1 MKTRALLAALPVLAA
16 LVATPAASEAS
27 DHVDGLATGVDIS
40 ADITDVFTFTSP
52 ERPDKLVLVMN
63 VHQLALG
70 RSRFSNA
77 VDYSFR
83 IRPIDDKK
91 TLAPSSDARREQ
103 TITCS
108 FTGGMLIVD
117 PKQKATCKLALAGG
131 SESIS
136 FDTRTPDFKAGGM
149 AEQNGTRVFA
159 GVRSDPWFLNLK
171 KILSANGG
179 KKITPDGGKNGLAG
193 WNVLSI
199 VVEVDKSKLGGP
211 LLAITAQTVRK

>member
-16 LVATPAASEAS
+16 LVASPRASEAS
-27 DHVDGLATGVDIS
+27 DHVDGLATGIDIA
-40 ADITDVFTFTSP
+40 ADITDLFTFTSP
-52 ERPDKLVLVMN
+52 ERPDKLVLIMN

-77 VDYSFR
+77 VDYTVR
-83 IRPIDDKK
+83 IRPIDDAA
-91 TLAPSSDARREQ
+91 TLAPSTDARREQ
-103 TITCS
+103 RITCS
-108 FTGGMLIVD
+108 FTGGMLLVD
-117 PKQKATCKLALAGG
+117 PRQHATCKLQLAGG
-131 SESIS
+131 SESIA
-136 FDTRTPDFKAGGM
+136 FDTRTPDFEAGGM

-159 GVRSDPWFLNLK
+159 GVRSDPWFLDLK

-179 KKITPDGGKNGLAG
+179 KKISPEGGKNGLSG

-199 VVEVDKSKLGGP
+199 VVEVDKSKLAGP